1 MDAAVLLKINIISDR
16 DSFEGYPTT
25 KAAMVGGKRKSAS
38 TVSDEEPSKKLRK
51 AGQGSRMTSKQQ
63 RLAMFKRPK
72 PAIPLDQIPLSVLE
86 RLVNFLDV
94 VTTISFCR
102 FFFPVLNS
110 LYFLDGYA
118 A

>member
-1 MDAAVLLKINIISDR
+1 
-16 DSFEGYPTT
+16 
-25 KAAMVGGKRKSAS
+25 MVGGKRKSAS
-38 TVSDEEPSKKLRK
+38 TVSAEEPSKKLRK
-51 AGQGSRMTSKQQ
+51 SGQGSRMTSKEQ

>member
-38 TVSDEEPSKKLRK
+38 TVSAEEPSKKLRK
-51 AGQGSRMTSKQQ
+51 TGQGSRMTSKEQ

-102 FFFPVLNS
+102 FFFLILNS
-110 LYFLDGYA
+110 L
-118 A
+118 